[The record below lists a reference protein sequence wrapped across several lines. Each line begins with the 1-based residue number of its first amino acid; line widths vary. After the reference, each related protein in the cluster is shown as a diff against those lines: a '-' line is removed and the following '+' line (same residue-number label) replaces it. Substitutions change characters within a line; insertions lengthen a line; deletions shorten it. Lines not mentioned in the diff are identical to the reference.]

1 MIDIRREFDSIIEDT
16 LAEFQGLVDEELIE
30 SQERYDF
37 LIETLNTA
45 IQNSETMLTEQIEAY
60 VQTLSDDNNARY
72 DDAEIWVNEL
82 TDAYIAPIQAQ
93 LDNVDEWFGDRL
105 EWIEELYDEVYKGK
119 LRKDLVMF
127 RDASI
132 ADL

>member
-72 DDAEIWVNEL
+72 DDA
-82 TDAYIAPIQAQ
+82 
-93 LDNVDEWFGDRL
+93 
-105 EWIEELYDEVYKGK
+105 
-119 LRKDLVMF
+119 
-127 RDASI
+127 
-132 ADL
+132 

>member
-82 TDAYIAPIQAQ
+82 TDAYIALIQAQ